1 MTKIRTGKLIHLLRV
16 IQNQDLNTCS
26 LAPQSAVLPY
36 LILPFLVHH
45 SCHLAMSS
53 PYWFSGS
60 GGREPAC
67 QCRRHRVAGSVP
79 GSGRALGEG
88 HDNPLQYSCLE
99 NPMDREA
106 WRATVHGTA
115 RVRHDLATDRQAG
128 EWYDHL
134 RVFKSSSASCAKNRS
149 EASWS
154 GNREP

>member
-106 WRATVHGTA
+106 WRAIVH
-115 RVRHDLATDRQAG
+115 RVTQSWTWLKWLSPA
-128 EWYDHL
+128 L
-134 RVFKSSSASCAKNRS
+134 SLLVS
-149 EASWS
+149 ESLKAWS
-154 GNREP
+154 QCRFPQHKAVW